1 MGNFCGSCGAVLSA
15 DARFCGGCGTT
26 LVAQAGSMASS
37 AGREWTIGL
46 PLVLA
51 AIAAGALG
59 WFNVDLFRG
68 PWVLSLEAEWGWP
81 RSEIAAGAQISVLI
95 SLIISPLVGSL
106 VDQLGARRIA
116 LIGVPTC
123 ALSLFAVSMIQST
136 TSIYLIGTF
145 AAVFAVALSS
155 CVILGPICRT
165 FTTSRGMAVGLAL
178 AGALAAY
185 LITFW
190 IGIFLV
196 LEKGWREVFTLLPP
210 VLGTI
215 AFLFV
220 VLLIPSHGTQR
231 ALPRVQNK
239 LEPHASHLQLFALL
253 FAYAVAVGLFAV
265 LVPNLNFLLADQGV
279 AFREIAK
286 SVTVLGLL
294 GCGGM
299 LLVGFAEDRF
309 GGLLPIL
316 AGYGLA
322 VVAIVLAIDVPSL
335 ALPVAHFAMGMVTVS
350 TIVRCSRMVPAHRYG
365 LALGTVQSFGAGGSL
380 ITFLCSTLLG
390 S

>member
-1 MGNFCGSCGAVLSA
+1 MTG
-15 DARFCGGCGTT
+15 
-26 LVAQAGSMASS
+26 S

-68 PWVLSLEAEWGWP
+68 PWVLSLEAEWAWP
-81 RSEIAAGAQISVLI
+81 RPEIVAGAQISALV
-95 SLIISPLVGSL
+95 SLLISPLVGSL

-155 CVILGPICRT
+155 CVTLVPIFRA
-165 FTTSRGMAVGLAL
+165 FAASRGMAVGLAL

-196 LEKGWREVFTLLPP
+196 LEKGWRELFTLLPP

-220 VLLIPSHGTQR
+220 VLLIPSHGMQR

-239 LEPHASHLQLFALL
+239 LEPHASHLQLFGLL

-265 LVPNLNFLLADQGV
+265 LVPNLYFLLADQGF
-279 AFREIAK
+279 AYDGIAK
-286 SVTVLGLL
+286 PVTMLGLL

-322 VVAIVLAIDVPSL
+322 IVAIVLAFELPSL

-365 LALGTVQSFGAGGSL
+365 LALGTMQSFGAGGGL
-380 ITFLCSTLLG
+380 LAFLYTTQFG